1 MQETSSVATSRRAC
15 LAGLLFAG
23 SLYFGAWVA
32 PVAAQVTTVETVP
45 PEVDDDGRTA
55 GERVGQVVVTLRIL
69 GVTVL
74 VATAGFWWRTRPVL
88 IVEPTMDKRLDNSDV
103 PVDGFDEV
111 V

>member
-1 MQETSSVATSRRAC
+1 
-15 LAGLLFAG
+15 
-23 SLYFGAWVA
+23 
-32 PVAAQVTTVETVP
+32 VAAQVTTVETVP
-45 PEVDDDGRTA
+45 PKVDDEGRTA

-69 GVTVL
+69 GVTVV